1 MMNLVKHSKSKLFA
15 VWIIGSILLISCSK
29 EQKTDKYIAKVD
41 NVILTKSMLDSSLA
55 APSNSAK
62 AKEEFVN
69 DWIETEILY
78 QEAIKEGITKEKE
91 FTSLVE
97 RSKKEL
103 AGTLFLK
110 KLIGKNKF
118 EPADEEIQKY
128 FDEKKDDF
136 KLTED
141 LFKINVANF
150 SEYNK
155 AIQFRNKLLETNW
168 ATVETLYRLD
178 KDINI
183 EKNKMISR
191 SELQPVVFSK
201 VVGSMLPNEIS
212 IILETRPNNY
222 AVVQTL
228 ERYAQGSVPPLD
240 IIKEEVKS
248 RLIVVKKKEF
258 VNNFINKLISDHD
271 LEIERYTE

>member
-1 MMNLVKHSKSKLFA
+1 MSLVKHSKNNLFV
-15 VWIIGSILLISCSK
+15 VWIICSIFLISCSK
-29 EQKTDKYIAKVD
+29 EQKTDEYIAKVD
-41 NVILTKSMLDSSLA
+41 KSILTKSMLDSSLA
-55 APSNSAK
+55 SYSNSAK

-78 QEAIKEGITKEKE
+78 QEAVKEGITKEKK
-91 FTSLVE
+91 FASLIE
-97 RSKKEL
+97 KSQKEL
-103 AGTLFLK
+103 AGTFLLQ
-110 KLIGKNKF
+110 KLIDENKF
-118 EPADEEIQKY
+118 DPTDDEIQKY

-136 KLTED
+136 RLTED
-141 LFKINVANF
+141 LFKINIANF
-150 SEYNK
+150 SDYSK

-168 ATVETLYRLD
+168 ATVENIYRLD
-178 KDINI
+178 KNVNV
-183 EKNKMISR
+183 EKNKLIFR

-212 IILETRPNNY
+212 IILETQPNNY

-228 ERYAQGSVPPLD
+228 EKYMRESVPPLD
-240 IIKEEVKS
+240 IMKEEVKS
-248 RLIVVKKKEF
+248 RLTVIKKKDF